1 MGAPLIGIPFV
12 DHGRTMEG
20 ADCLAWARLVYALR
34 APQIEWPDEH
44 AYDGTDS
51 EDAATIARLMD
62 MARESGDWI
71 KIEKGEE
78 RELDIVEIRVHG
90 YPDHIGVVLAAWRR
104 GAHMMAAPTGSSL
117 LFYRGPE
124 YKHIII
130 GFRRHRLL
138 AAAQAA

>member
-1 MGAPLIGIPFV
+1 LIGVPFI

-20 ADCLAWARLVYALR
+20 ADCLGWARLVYALR

-78 RELDIVEIRVHG
+78 RELDIIEIRVHG
-90 YPDHIGVVLAAWRR
+90 YPDHIGVVLAPGVA
-104 GAHMMAAPTGSSL
+104 GHTMAAPTGSSL
-117 LFYRGPE
+117 LFYRGAE

-138 AAAQAA
+138 TTAQSLKA